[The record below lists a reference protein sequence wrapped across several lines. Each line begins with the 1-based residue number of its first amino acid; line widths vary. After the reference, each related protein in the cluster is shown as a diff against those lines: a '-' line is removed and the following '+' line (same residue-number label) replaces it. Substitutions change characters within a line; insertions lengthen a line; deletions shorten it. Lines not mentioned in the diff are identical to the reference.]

1 MSINIWFKQEKTVKK
16 EIRIMGIDDAP
27 FSKSHRTNVLVLGTI
42 HRGGDALEGVVS
54 TYVQVDGV
62 DATAKLIAMINN
74 TKHKDQ
80 LQCIMLDG
88 IAVGG
93 FNVVDIC
100 ELSKLTNLPVLSII
114 RHRPNMERVK
124 AALKNVPN
132 FDVKWENMRKAGRVH
147 EAPLSNGNKI
157 YFQCK
162 GVTPKK
168 AIEII
173 EVSVSHG
180 NMPEPIRTAHII
192 ASGVVE
198 GESKGRA

>member
-1 MSINIWFKQEKTVKK
+1 MMKIWFRKEKTVKK

-27 FSKSHRTNVLVLGTI
+27 FSKTKKGKVLVLGTV
-42 HRGGDALEGVVS
+42 HRGGEALEGVVS
-54 TYVQVDGV
+54 THVDVDGE
-62 DATAKLIAMINN
+62 DATAKIIDMINN

-93 FNVVDIC
+93 FNVVDIR
-100 ELSKLTNLPVLSII
+100 EVSRRTKLPVIVII
-114 RHRPNMERVK
+114 RYRPNLERVK

-132 FDVKWENMRKAGRVH
+132 YKKRWRIIKKAGKIQECKVGDG
-147 EAPLSNGNKI
+147 AI
-157 YFQCK
+157 YFQNK
-162 GVTPKK
+162 GITPKK
-168 AIEII
+168 VREII
-173 EVSVSHG
+173 EISVSTGH
-180 NMPEPIRTAHII
+180 MPEPIRTAHLI